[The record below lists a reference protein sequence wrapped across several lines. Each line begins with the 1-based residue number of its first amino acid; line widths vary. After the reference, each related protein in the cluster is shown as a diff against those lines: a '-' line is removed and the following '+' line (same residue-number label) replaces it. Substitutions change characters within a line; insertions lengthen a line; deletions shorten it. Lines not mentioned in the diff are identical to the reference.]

1 MPCKNHPLV
10 EDRLTRCAVCAEAF
24 CPDCIVTIG
33 GIPYCMDCKTEMLL
47 DLLSGVSTQTL
58 DLASVSRRFAAMFMD
73 GLILSLPLVIL
84 VVVTILPAMASGGG
98 IEQIERLSPAL
109 PFLNL
114 ALTLVWMVL
123 IVAYEGLMLSLM
135 NGQTLGKKMLSLKV
149 VTAEGTQISRGQ
161 AWGRALVRQ
170 LFGLVPCLGIV
181 DYLVALGAE
190 RTCVHDILAKTR
202 VINWYE

>member
-10 EDRLTRCAVCAEAF
+10 EDRLTRCAVCTEAF
-24 CPDCIVTIG
+24 CPDCIVAIG
-33 GIPYCMDCKTEMLL
+33 GVPYCLDCKTGMLL
-47 DLLSGVSTQTL
+47 DLVSGVPPMSL
-58 DLASVSRRFAAMFMD
+58 DLASVSRRFAALFVD
-73 GLILSLPLVIL
+73 GLLLSLPLIIIVAL
-84 VVVTILPAMASGGG
+84 TVLPAILSGGSV
-98 IEQIERLSPAL
+98 ESIERLPPIL

-114 ALTLVWMVL
+114 ALTLVWMAL

-135 NGQTLGKKMLSLKV
+135 KGQTLGKKMLNLKV
-149 VTAEGTQISRGQ
+149 VTAEGTPISRGQ

-170 LFGLVPCLGIV
+170 VFGLVPCLGFI
-181 DYLVALGAE
+181 DYLVAFGSE

>member
-24 CPDCIVTIG
+24 CPDCVVTIG
-33 GIPYCMDCKTEMLL
+33 GIPYCMDCKSEMLL
-47 DLLSGVSTQTL
+47 DLLSGVPAQLL
-58 DLASVSRRFAAMFMD
+58 DLASVSRRFAAMFLD
-73 GLILSLPLVIL
+73 SLILSLPLIIM
-84 VVVTILPAMASGGG
+84 VVLMVLPAMASGGDPES
-98 IEQIERLSPAL
+98 IEKLFPAL

-114 ALTLVWMVL
+114 GLTLVWMVL
-123 IVAYEGLMLSLM
+123 IVSYEGLMLSLM
-135 NGQTLGKKMLSLKV
+135 KGQTLGKRMLSLKV
-149 VTAEGTQISRGQ
+149 VTADGTPISRGQ

-170 LFGLVPCLGIV
+170 LFALVPCLAFV

-202 VINWYE
+202 VVNWYE